1 MRHLSLFLG
10 LNLCFALLAAQKGAA
25 QNNAI
30 VDVGVFNAPIS
41 NVQPGSHSEIHG
53 VGIQQE
59 NILD

>member
-10 LNLCFALLAAQKGAA
+10 LNLCFALLAAQKVSLRIILLLMSVCSMRRSRMSAA
-25 QNNAI
+25 K
-30 VDVGVFNAPIS
+30 S
-41 NVQPGSHSEIHG
+41 CSEIHG